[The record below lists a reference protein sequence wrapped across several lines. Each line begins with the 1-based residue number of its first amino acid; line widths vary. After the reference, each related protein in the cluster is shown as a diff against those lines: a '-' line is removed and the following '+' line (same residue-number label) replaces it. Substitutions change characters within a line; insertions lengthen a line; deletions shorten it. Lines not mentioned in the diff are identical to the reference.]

1 MSRFESDG
9 PEGLQDRRSQ
19 SCMDRGASLD
29 EVIALQDRYRR
40 DHSGWNVSH
49 FFSWYRRDGGARSY
63 SWVKKRLQAG
73 GLVKRASKKGSHR
86 KKRERKPLPGMMIHQ
101 DGSRYEWLPN
111 QWLDLIVTMDDATN
125 EHYSMFLVPEE
136 GTGSSFRAMREL
148 ILQQGLPCSFYGD
161 RGSHY
166 WFTPVADGPVDK
178 KALTQFGRALKQ
190 LGIEMIAAYSP
201 QARGRSEL
209 AFGTHRTGWSRSW
222 PHRGSRSWIAL
233 IGISQRA
240 TCPITTPSS
249 SVQPVSQAAPLCL
262 G

>member
-1 MSRFESDG
+1 
-9 PEGLQDRRSQ
+9 
-19 SCMDRGASLD
+19 MDRGASLD

-262 G
+262 GLEHAVFQ